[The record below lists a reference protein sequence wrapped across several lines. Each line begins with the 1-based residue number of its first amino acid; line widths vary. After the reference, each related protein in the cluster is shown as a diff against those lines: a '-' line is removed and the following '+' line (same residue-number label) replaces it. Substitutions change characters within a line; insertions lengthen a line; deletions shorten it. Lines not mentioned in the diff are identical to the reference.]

1 MLRSADVFEV
11 LARRL
16 VSHDREDDDHSYP
29 KFFILHNKATCLDF
43 GLNLPAGFCKPMQ
56 QDTNKLHLAGQ
67 DGPAKRPAE
76 STQTDPP
83 NQRRKPLRRT
93 LQSLDQVIRE

>member
-11 LARRL
+11 LARCL
-16 VSHDREDDDHSYP
+16 VSYDRDDDNHCCP
-29 KFFILHNKATCLDF
+29 KLSILHRKATCLYFD
-43 GLNLPAGFCKPMQ
+43 LNLPAGFCKPMQ

-76 STQTDPP
+76 ST
-83 NQRRKPLRRT
+83 
-93 LQSLDQVIRE
+93 